1 MQNIFSKE
9 IYNLPEADVP
19 VKGINA
25 FLSQG
30 INHQVIFMEFSED
43 VHLPEHSH
51 ESQWGVVVEGKID
64 LTIDGVKNTFSKGDR
79 YFIPKNI
86 KHSANIY
93 AGFAAIDFFNQEDR
107 YKEKKI
113 NIISKK

>member
-19 VKGINA
+19 VKGIKA

-43 VHLPEHSH
+43 VLLPEHAH
-51 ESQWGVVVEGKID
+51 ESQWGIVVEGKID
-64 LTIDGVKNTFSKGDR
+64 LTIDGVKNTFTKGDR
-79 YFIPKNI
+79 YFIPINI
-86 KHSANIY
+86 KHSAKIY
-93 AGFAAIDFFNQEDR
+93 AGFATIDFFNQADR
-107 YKEKKI
+107 YKKKV
-113 NIISKK
+113 